1 MLIHKEALWWIHD
14 APTAGH
20 QGVEK
25 TLDRL
30 WQEVYWVSMARDVEW
45 YCRECTK
52 RQQYKLSMP
61 QCAPLTSLPIGRPWQ
76 MIVVDIL
83 EVLQSVDNNSYLLVV
98 QDYCGLKLFHFLI
111 RQLLGLQGNWSKSFQ
126 PLVIQNILH
135 SDQGCNFRKL
145 TRHTNTRSF
154 WCKNISY
161 HQLPSC
167 WDR

>member
-83 EVLQSVDNNSYLLVV
+83 EVPLSVNNNSYLFVV
-98 QDYCGLKLFHFLI
+98 QDYYTK
-111 RQLLGLQGNWSKSFQ
+111 WAEAV
-126 PLVIQNILH
+126 PLP
-135 SDQGCNFRKL
+135 DQTAAR
-145 TRHTNTRSF
+145 
-154 WCKNISY
+154 ISY
-161 HQLPSC
+161 RGTDQNLFNLWSS
-167 WDR
+167 RNFAFRSRMQF